1 MIPLPA
7 CDNVASWRALR
18 VISMSQGPARA
29 WLRAEMNPCL
39 PVDYMM
45 QKVFLVPRG
54 TEEVGGKKVGG
65 EQLIVFG

>member
-1 MIPLPA
+1 
-7 CDNVASWRALR
+7 
-18 VISMSQGPARA
+18 MSQGPARA

-65 EQLIVFG
+65 EQVIAFG